1 MLTTEDRKTIEESY
15 ESATH
20 ATSLKVESET
30 RGSADM
36 LIAAGWSDARL
47 GMALMRLH
55 SEYEGSAKPKM
66 PDARAIERIAGL
78 MVTNVITKKEA
89 YSLAREQAQKWYANE
104 LSLFRLKLKTVPEVS
119 HQLYL
124 RAERRGTPVEAVG
137 PSLAWWLDQKCVPC
151 GGLGKTTI
159 PGTPA
164 LSAHNCPACRGSGKK
179 HQPHGENGR
188 WLTNLMDSSV
198 NSARKSLKGRF
209 VHQQK
214 GQT

>member
-1 MLTTEDRKTIEESY
+1 MTLANEVRSIEEMY
-15 ESATH
+15 ESACS
-20 ATSLKVESET
+20 TSNMDVKADEIN
-30 RGSADM
+30 SADA
-36 LIAAGWSDARL
+36 LIAAGWSSARL

-78 MVTNVITKKEA
+78 MVTSVITKKEA